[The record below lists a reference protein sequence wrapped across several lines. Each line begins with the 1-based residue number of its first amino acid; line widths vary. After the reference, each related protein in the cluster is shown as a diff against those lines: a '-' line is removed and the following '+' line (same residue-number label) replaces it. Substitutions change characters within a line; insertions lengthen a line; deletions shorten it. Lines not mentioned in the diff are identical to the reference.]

1 MPDSSSVLI
10 AATGTSANRIYAKLL
25 ISSAGSVTSS
35 MKFTEGTTTDSL
47 KLSGLFIV
55 DANNIK
61 VLMFST
67 TTKITSI
74 ASIDFSA
81 LSITYLKKLP
91 AAITT
96 DVYLG
101 KFVSA
106 DKFYIAVYYSQ
117 RIFNIPIPPQ
127 TTTIST

>member
-1 MPDSSSVLI
+1 MADSSSVLI
-10 AATGTSANRIYAKLL
+10 AATGTATNRIYAKLL

-74 ASIDFSA
+74 ASIDFSVP
-81 LSITYLKKLP
+81 SITYLKKLP
-91 AAITT
+91 AINT

-106 DKFYIAVYYSQ
+106 DKFYIAVCDSTS
-117 RIFNIPIPPQ
+117 IFNIA
-127 TTTIST
+127 TSTTITT

>member
-1 MPDSSSVLI
+1 MPDGSSVLI
-10 AATGTSANRIYAKLL
+10 AATGTTTDRIYAKLL

-35 MKFTEGTTTDSL
+35 MKFTEGTITDSL
-47 KLSGLFIV
+47 RLSGLFIV
-55 DANNIK
+55 DANQIK

-91 AAITT
+91 ASTIIN
-96 DVYLG
+96 VFLG

-106 DKFYIAVYYSQ
+106 DKFYIAV
-117 RIFNIPIPPQ
+117 
-127 TTTIST
+127 

>member
-1 MPDSSSVLI
+1 MADGSSVLI

-35 MKFTEGTTTDSL
+35 MKFTEGTITDSL
-47 KLSGLFIV
+47 RLSGLFIV
-55 DANNIK
+55 DANQIK
-61 VLMFST
+61 ALMIST

-74 ASIDFSA
+74 ASIDFSVP
-81 LSITYLKKLP
+81 SITYLKKLP
-91 AAITT
+91 AITT

>member
-1 MPDSSSVLI
+1 MADGSSVLI
-10 AATGTSANRIYAKLL
+10 AAKGTTTVRIYAKLL

-35 MKFTEGTTTDSL
+35 MKFTEGTTTDLL
-47 KLSGLFIV
+47 KLNGLFIV

-61 VLMFST
+61 VLMFS

-91 AAITT
+91 ASTYNN
-96 DVYLG
+96 VFLG

-106 DKFYIAVYYSQ
+106 DNFYIAV
-117 RIFNIPIPPQ
+117 
-127 TTTIST
+127 

>member
-1 MPDSSSVLI
+1 MPDGSSVLI
-10 AATGTSANRIYAKLL
+10 AATGTDIDRIYAKLL
-25 ISSAGSVTSS
+25 ISSDSSVTSS
-35 MKFTEGTTTDSL
+35 MKFTEGTTTDLL

-91 AAITT
+91 AITT
-96 DVYLG
+96 SVYLG

-106 DKFYIAVYYSQ
+106 DKFYIAVYYSYG
-117 RIFNIPIPPQ
+117 IFNIATSIPLF
-127 TTTIST
+127 TFI